1 MKAKEDV
8 SSEMISRSQ
17 EREQKVRYNELSVIR
32 KDKADMR
39 SFKNLFLHGLY
50 FALYSLV
57 KNLSFPFSNYL
68 RYLVIRIFT
77 SSIHTTYISEGVT
90 IFFPW
95 NVQIGKKSSLNAGV
109 IIDGYGHVSI
119 GKGVRIAAYTCIN
132 TADHAFDDLDTLI
145 MDQGYITGEVI
156 IEDNVWIGAGT
167 KINKGIS
174 VGEGSVIGSG
184 SVITRCIPSFSV
196 AAGVPCRIIRPRK

>member
-1 MKAKEDV
+1 
-8 SSEMISRSQ
+8 
-17 EREQKVRYNELSVIR
+17 
-32 KDKADMR
+32 MR

-50 FALYSLV
+50 FSLYSLV
-57 KNLSFPFSNYL
+57 KYLSFPFSNYL

-95 NVQIGKKSSLNAGV
+95 NVHIGRKSSLNAGV

-132 TADHAFDDLDTLI
+132 TADHAFDNINTQI
-145 MDQGYITGEVI
+145 MDQGYITSEVT

-167 KINKGIS
+167 KVNKGVI
-174 VGEGSVIGSG
+174 VGKGSVIGSG
-184 SVITRCIPSFSV
+184 SVITKSIPSFSV
-196 AAGVPCRIIRPRK
+196 AAGVPCKIIKSRK